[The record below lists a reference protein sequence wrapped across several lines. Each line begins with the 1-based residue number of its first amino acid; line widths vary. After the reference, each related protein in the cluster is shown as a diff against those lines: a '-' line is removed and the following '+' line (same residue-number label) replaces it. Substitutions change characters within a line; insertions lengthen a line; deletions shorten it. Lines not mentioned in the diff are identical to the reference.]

1 MDQQDNSRKSRQK
14 FGARLSKSV
23 AVAAVAAL
31 ALTGCGGSGGSESA
45 DGKTVLRF
53 SWWGSDSR
61 AQATN
66 KIIEAFEAEN
76 PDIDVQGEYS
86 DWSGYWDKL
95 ATQVASNDAPDII
108 QMDDKYLRE
117 YADRGALLDLTGV
130 DVSKFEEV
138 SIQNGTTDDGLVGIT
153 TGINSFTLTANPK
166 ILKEAGLEVP
176 DDKTW
181 TWDDYR
187 KMTETVSEKL
197 DGKYGAEAPNEPAG
211 LQTWLRQDGK
221 HLTGSDG
228 ALGFTAEDL
237 TGYFQH
243 HRDLLSGG
251 SYPKASVLAENQNAG
266 PDRSMTGT
274 GTAAFGMWWSNQL
287 GGLSAAVGSDLVPL
301 RLPSNTGKAEDNGLW
316 YKSSMM
322 MSGYGRTKHPDEVK
336 KFIDFMVN
344 SQEAG
349 ELNKMDRGLPAN
361 LDVRKKVV
369 ADLDSVETASAQ
381 FVTSLE
387 PELQGTEPIPPMGFS
402 AVQDILY
409 RYEMEVFFDRQ
420 SVGDAAQNA
429 FKEIEAAV
437 SQ

>member
-1 MDQQDNSRKSRQK
+1 MSQQKKHGTVRRVAGS
-14 FGARLSKSV
+14 RLSKAV
-23 AVAAVAAL
+23 AFAAVAAL
-31 ALTGCGGSGGSESA
+31 ALTGCGGSNAAENA

-53 SWWGSDSR
+53 AWWGSDSR

-66 KIIEAFEAEN
+66 EIIEAFEKAN
-76 PDIDVQGEYS
+76 PDIDVQGEFS
-86 DWSGYWDKL
+86 DWGGYWDKL

-130 DVSKFEEV
+130 DVSNFEEV
-138 SIQNGTTDDGLVGIT
+138 SIQNGTTEDGLVGIT
-153 TGINSFTLTANPK
+153 TGINSFTLTANPEV
-166 ILKEAGLEVP
+166 LKEAGIEVP

-187 KMTETVSEKL
+187 EITATVSEKN

-211 LQTWLRQDGK
+211 LQTWLRQGDK
-221 HLTGSDG
+221 HLTNADG
-228 ALGFTAEDL
+228 AVGFTAEDL
-237 TGYFQH
+237 AGYFQH
-243 HRDLLSGG
+243 HKDLLDGG
-251 SYPKASVLAENQNAG
+251 SYPVASVLAENQNAG

-287 GGLSAAVGSDLVPL
+287 GALSSAAGTDLVPL

-322 MSGYGRTKHPDEVK
+322 MSGYSKSKHPEEVK

-344 SQEAG
+344 SEEAG
-349 ELNKMDRGLPAN
+349 KLNQMDRGLPAN
-361 LDVRKKVV
+361 MEIRELVTK
-369 ADLDSVETASAQ
+369 DLEGVEATSAE

-387 PELQGTEPIPPMGFS
+387 PELAETEAIPPMGFS
-402 AVQDILY
+402 EVQDILY
-409 RYEMEVFFDRQ
+409 RYEMEVFFARQ
-420 SVGDAAQNA
+420 SVNDAAQNA
-429 FKEIEAAV
+429 FKEITNAV
-437 SQ
+437 S

>member
-1 MDQQDNSRKSRQK
+1 
-14 FGARLSKSV
+14 
-23 AVAAVAAL
+23 
-31 ALTGCGGSGGSESA
+31 
-45 DGKTVLRF
+45 
-53 SWWGSDSR
+53 
-61 AQATN
+61 
-66 KIIEAFEAEN
+66 
-76 PDIDVQGEYS
+76 
-86 DWSGYWDKL
+86 
-95 ATQVASNDAPDII
+95 
-108 QMDDKYLRE
+108 
-117 YADRGALLDLTGV
+117 
-130 DVSKFEEV
+130 

-166 ILKEAGLEVP
+166 VLEEAGLEVP

>member
-1 MDQQDNSRKSRQK
+1 MDQQEQSKKSRKYL
-14 FGARLSKSV
+14 GARLSKSV
-23 AVAAVAAL
+23 ALLAVAAL
-31 ALTGCGGSGGSESA
+31 ALSGCGGSGNADSS

-66 KIIEAFEAEN
+66 QIIEAFEAEN
-76 PDIDVQGEYS
+76 PDIDVQGEFS

-108 QMDDKYLRE
+108 QMDDKFLRE

-138 SIQNGTTDDGLVGIT
+138 SITNGTTDDGLVGIT

-166 ILKEAGLEVP
+166 LLAEVGIEMP

-187 KMTETVSEKL
+187 EITEKVSKES

-221 HLTGSDG
+221 HLTGANGD
-228 ALGFTAEDL
+228 LEFTAEDL
-237 TGYFQH
+237 TKYFQH
-243 HRDLLSGG
+243 HKDLLDGG
-251 SYPKASVLAENQNAG
+251 TYPKASVLAENQNAG

-274 GTAAFGMWWSNQL
+274 GVAAFGMWWSNQL

-301 RLPSNTGKAEDNGLW
+301 RLPSHTGKAEDNGLW

-322 MSGYGRTKHPDEVK
+322 MSGYGRTKHPEEVK

-344 SQEAG
+344 SPEAG
-349 ELNKMDRGLPAN
+349 KLNKMDRGLPAN
-361 LDVRKKVV
+361 TDVRKEVV
-369 ADLDSVETASAQ
+369 ADLDSIETASAK

-387 PELQGTEPIPPMGFS
+387 KELKDTEAIPPMGFS
-402 AVQDILY
+402 AVQDVLY
-409 RYEMEVFFDRQ
+409 RYEMEVFFGRQ
-420 SVGDAAQNA
+420 SVSDAAQNA
-429 FKEIEAAV
+429 YKEIQAAV
-437 SQ
+437 SK